1 MRFIRPACSSRL
13 SLDWVLD
20 LTIQPQDRPER
31 QLNEQSGSEKIFIDP
46 PPPGL
51 RQIAPAFGHTKPSF
65 LVATRAS

>member
-31 QLNEQSGSEKIFIDP
+31 QLNEHSGSEKIFIDP

-51 RQIAPAFGHTKPSF
+51 RQIAPAFWPHQTLF
-65 LVATRAS
+65 LGSYWS